1 MTNKQMQLQLK
12 ILLLMPIDNGNGNSS
27 FDEAAKS
34 INVENSQTHDT
45 RSVTSKNFVQSERN
59 GNDLIF

>member
-1 MTNKQMQLQLK
+1 MLLLMPMQMQ
-12 ILLLMPIDNGNGNSS
+12 MPIDNGNST

-34 INVENSQTHDT
+34 INVENSQTYAT

-59 GNDLIF
+59 GDDLIL